1 MGKCTNVHIVL
12 NSRDAT
18 GGNDYNALLF
28 NAQNQNIVQGDIRH
42 ITVSEVNFPYDIP
55 NVQFGGPWTPPAIFT
70 TYDVTNTGIYNSFV
84 LINSGTLGNLII
96 NVPLGFYTGSEL
108 EDAINTAISDA
119 GAALPSALIPAQMP
133 TVSYGASSNVFRFNA
148 PSTPVTGLN
157 SVWQI
162 ESPYAFPPTSIKST
176 KLGKDIL
183 TIMGFTVEQLGK
195 NQVNADPVQNDLV
208 FAAAQ
213 SAPLV
218 FTQYID
224 ICSPELCK
232 FQYMRDGSTTNLAR
246 RSDVICRLY
255 VTNNLGLF
263 QAEPEGTRPFII
275 NRQLFNPR
283 VMKWTADNSVGTIDI
298 NLYDDIGQPLTTTWI
313 PRPYQITFN
322 AVENAREEGL
332 GMPMY

>member
-18 GGNDYNALLF
+18 GGNGYNALLF

-55 NVQFGGPWTPPAIFT
+55 NVQAGYNTFELFTADIGTGGTVLDIVIPP
-70 TYDVTNTGIYNSFV
+70 
-84 LINSGTLGNLII
+84 
-96 NVPLGFYTGSEL
+96 GFYTAAEL
-108 EDAINTAISDA
+108 VTAINLAIQTE
-119 GAALPSALIPAQMP
+119 GTPIPAADLP
-133 TVSYGASSNVFRFNA
+133 VISYSDTNNIFTFTLPAGSAA
-148 PSTPVTGLN
+148 GLD
-157 SVWQI
+157 WGI
-162 ESPYAFPPTSIKST
+162 ASPYTYPVSLTSVNPNPV
-176 KLGKDIL
+176 GKDLLSIL
-183 TIMGFTVEQLGK
+183 GFLPTQNGGSPLITL
-195 NQVNADPVQNDLV
+195 ADP
-208 FAAAQ
+208 FSSAQ
-213 SAPLV
+213 SAPLL

-263 QAEPEGTRPFII
+263 QAEPEGVRPFII
-275 NRQLFNPR
+275 NRQLYNPR

-298 NLYDDIGQPLTTTWI
+298 NLYDDVGQPLTTTWI
-313 PRPYQITFN
+313 PRPFQITFN
-322 AVENAREEGL
+322 AVENVKEEG
-332 GMPMY
+332 MY